1 MTSSQLALLSAALR
15 HTRDARAL
23 LVTSPDQAWHLAGFG
38 PECARKA
45 ALSERFFDQVLG
57 HDWTP
62 ASEEILELAISLDA
76 RAWRLRLDGWGAAL
90 PALARWRPA
99 DRYHRTGR
107 HAHEAETL
115 VSECEAR
122 VDRLL
127 ADLWMDGDLTT
138 RVDP

>member
-23 LVTSPDQAWHLAGFG
+23 LATSPDQAWHLAGFG

-45 ALSERFFDQVLG
+45 ALSERFFDQALA

-76 RAWRLRLDGWGAAL
+76 RAWRLRLDGWGVAR
-90 PALARWRPA
+90 PMLARWRPA
-99 DRYHRTGR
+99 HRYDRTGD
-107 HAHEAETL
+107 HAPHAAALVRDCAE
-115 VSECEAR
+115 R